1 MGWYHLT
8 EMISSIKPIA
18 GAEKMKDKNRIAV
31 LVSSC
36 LHYHL
41 KAHKVSLSVNP
52 KYRRSRGAIYTCEK
66 FDKELGMQRTFVLD
80 SGDMQALLSKT
91 ALAMGIDNMRACY
104 YQFTDVMQ
112 RQFKY
117 DCFQVRDIGDIFQ
130 KLCDGIEI
138 VKA

>member
-1 MGWYHLT
+1 M
-8 EMISSIKPIA
+8 ECK
-18 GAEKMKDKNRIAV
+18 KDQNLQRCNCSYEPCSRKGV
-31 LVSSC
+31 CCEC
-36 LHYHL
+36 LQYHL
-41 KAHKVSLSVNP
+41 KAHNVSLLVNP

-112 RQFKY
+112 RQFKH
-117 DCFQVRDIGDIFQ
+117 DCFEVRDIGEIFQ
-130 KLCDGIEI
+130 ELCDGIEI

>member
-1 MGWYHLT
+1 MWYHLI
-8 EMISSIKPIA
+8 EVLDSIKPIA

-41 KAHKVSLSVNP
+41 KAHNVSLSVKP
-52 KYRRSRGAIYTCEK
+52 KYRRTRGGIYNVEK
-66 FDKELGMQRTFVLD
+66 FDKELGMQRGFVLD
-80 SGDMQALLSKT
+80 SGDMQALVSK
-91 ALAMGIDNMRACY
+91 AAIAMGIKDTYACA

-117 DCFQVRDIGDIFQ
+117 DCFDGGDIGDIFE
-130 KLCDGIEI
+130 KICDGIEI
-138 VKA
+138 VEA